1 MNPGPLLFLGTFFAL
16 ATSWLTFILAP
27 QLQIGGQEPV
37 ELASTGQ
44 PYPSRPS
51 GTARQGEQVY
61 RANGCYYCH
70 SQQVRPKGFG
80 NDIARGWGGRPSLV
94 QSVAADYLY
103 DQPVM
108 VGSQRIGPDLT
119 NVGLRQPDAAW
130 QFKHLYNPRSVSPGS
145 TMPPH
150 RFLFEKRPLKFG
162 EQPSKEAVEVGKGY
176 EIVPGQDARALVAY
190 LMSLHSD
197 AILFETPIFP
207 KPELKK
213 AASTNAPAATMT
225 NSVSTNAPAK

>member
-16 ATSWLTFILAP
+16 ATSWFTFVLAP
-27 QLQIGGQEPV
+27 QLQIGGQQPV

-80 NDIARGWGGRPSLV
+80 NDIARGWGARPSLV

-103 DQPVM
+103 DQPAM
-108 VGSQRIGPDLT
+108 LGSQRIGPDLT
-119 NVGLRQPDAAW
+119 NVGLRQPDASW
-130 QFKHLYNPRSVSPGS
+130 HFKHLYNPQLVSPGS
-145 TMPPH
+145 TMPPY
-150 RFLFEKRPLKFG
+150 RFLFERRDLKFG
-162 EQPSKEAVEVGKGY
+162 EKPSKEAVDGGTGY
-176 EIVPGQDARALVAY
+176 EILPGENAKALVAY
-190 LMSLHSD
+190 LMNLHSE
-197 AILFETPIFP
+197 AMLFETPP
-207 KPELKK
+207 LTKPT
-213 AASTNAPAATMT
+213 ASVASTNAPVATTT
-225 NSVSTNAPAK
+225 NSVPTNAPAK